1 MAKANNPVMTRFT
14 TGKVRLTYAYLWTPR
29 ASDNDSDGDGKEE
42 KDEKY
47 RTCILIPK
55 ADQAT
60 VDKFKTALNYAVQ
73 LGQTK
78 GLWGANLPT
87 NFKFPLRDGDAEYLE
102 KGEEFQGHWFLNASS
117 TRQPR
122 IVDLARNDIYDERE
136 VYSGCYARVCI
147 NLFPFNQRGNRG
159 VGCGLEAIQKICD
172 GEALGGT
179 QVDVDEA
186 FGDSE
191 AYLADAGNVQSTNG
205 NMPQQAQGY
214 PQGVQQAQ
222 QAALGNP
229 VQQGYVQPVQGY
241 GQAAAPTALPQ
252 QGQAGYPAPQY
263 PVQQGGYQQ
272 PQPSM
277 QGAANTFANN
287 VAVANSILPPQL
299 FGEGQQSKVA

>member
-1 MAKANNPVMTRFT
+1 M
-14 TGKVRLTYAYLWTPR
+14 
-29 ASDNDSDGDGKEE
+29 
-42 KDEKY
+42 
-47 RTCILIPK
+47 
-55 ADQAT
+55 
-60 VDKFKTALNYAVQ
+60 
-73 LGQTK
+73 
-78 GLWGANLPT
+78 
-87 NFKFPLRDGDAEYLE
+87 
-102 KGEEFQGHWFLNASS
+102 
-117 TRQPR
+117 
-122 IVDLARNDIYDERE
+122 
-136 VYSGCYARVCI
+136 
-147 NLFPFNQRGNRG
+147 
-159 VGCGLEAIQKICD
+159 
-172 GEALGGT
+172 
-179 QVDVDEA
+179 
-186 FGDSE
+186 

>member
-14 TGKVRLTYAYLWTPR
+14 AGKVRLTYAYLWTPR
-29 ASDNDSDGDGKEE
+29 TSDNDSDGDGKEE

-60 VDKFKTALNYAVQ
+60 VDKFNTALSYAVQ

-87 NFKFPLRDGDAEYLE
+87 NLKFPLRDGDAEYLE

-122 IVDLARNDIYDERE
+122 IVDLDRNDIYDENE

-159 VGCGLEAIQKICD
+159 VGCGLEAVQKICD

-179 QVDVDEA
+179 PVDVDEA

-191 AYLADAGNVQSTNG
+191 AYLADSGYPQPVNG
-205 NMPQQAQGY
+205 NMQ
-214 PQGVQQAQ
+214 QQAQ
-222 QAALGNP
+222 QAALGHP
-229 VQQGYVQPVQGY
+229 VQQGYAQPVQGY
-241 GQAAAPTALPQ
+241 GQAAASAAPLQ
-252 QGQAGYPAPQY
+252 QGYPQPVQAGYPAPQY

-272 PQPSM
+272 PQPPM
-277 QGAANTFANN
+277 QGAVNTFANN